1 MDFIIAIPSYNR
13 AKELNDKTLITLKE
27 GGIPPEKINI
37 FVANASEELVYKYI
51 LNKENYNKIIIGELG
66 IRNQRIFISKYFPEY
81 THIVSCDDDI
91 EAFLKPYEGLNN
103 YNKKLDKIEDLN
115 KLFNNTF
122 ELLRTENLYLAG
134 FVGHTNDFWLNP
146 GYSTNL
152 KFIIGVCHMYIN
164 RHEEDLYPSEEC
176 EVKEDY
182 EQSIKFYLKDKGIIR
197 FNDICFKTKYNE
209 PGGVGVDRFDRMKKA
224 QEYLCKTYPFICKA
238 KFRKDG
244 TPEVNLSG
252 FPGPLKKY
260 LENIKF
266 IN

>member
-1 MDFIIAIPSYNR
+1 MDYIIAIPSYNR
-13 AKELNDKTLITLKE
+13 AKELNDKTLITLKD
-27 GGIPPEKINI
+27 GGIKPEQIFI
-37 FVANASEELVYKYI
+37 FVASASEELVYKYI
-51 LNKENYNKIIIGELG
+51 LNKENYNKIIVGELG
-66 IRNQRIFISKYFPEY
+66 IRNQRIFISKYFPENTY
-81 THIVSCDDDI
+81 IVSCDDDI
-91 EAFLKPYEGLNN
+91 ELFQKLNETN
-103 YNKKLDKIEDLN
+103 LDKIEDLN
-115 KLFNNTF
+115 NLFNNTF
-122 ELLRTENLYLAG
+122 ELLKKENLYLAG
-134 FVGHTNDFWLNP
+134 FVGHNNAFWLES

-244 TPEVNLSG
+244 TPEVRLSG
-252 FPGPLKKY
+252 FNGPMTKY
-260 LENIKF
+260 LN
-266 IN
+266 NTT